1 MMSTYSIIHL
11 FQPTECT
18 RVNYNINY
26 GFWVIGMYHCRF
38 INYNKYITLVERM
51 LIIGEATHVCGQGVY
66 GKSLPFS
73 QICSEPETALKKCK
87 VLGVFLFCFF
97 KKKTSSGDWLR
108 NNVKPLLL
116 NYTLKQLRLQYSMS
130 MYKKQDSKFYV
141 TYFTIK
147 YLKKI

>member
-1 MMSTYSIIHL
+1 MEGRGRAQRNFKAEKIYFTIMMSTYSIIHL

-38 INYNKYITLVERM
+38 INYNKYTTLVERM

-87 VLGVFLFCFF
+87 VLGVILFLFFF
-97 KKKTSSGDWLR
+97 L
-108 NNVKPLLL
+108 
-116 NYTLKQLRLQYSMS
+116 
-130 MYKKQDSKFYV
+130 KKQV
-141 TYFTIK
+141 LETGCATM
-147 YLKKI
+147 